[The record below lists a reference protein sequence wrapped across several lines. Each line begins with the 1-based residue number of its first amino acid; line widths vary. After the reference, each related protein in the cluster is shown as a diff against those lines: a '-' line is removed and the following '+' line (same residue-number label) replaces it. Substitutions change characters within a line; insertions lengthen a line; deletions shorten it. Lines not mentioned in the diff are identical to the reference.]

1 MKNLEKTLNLMSKIS
16 ITMLL
21 GGGELFY
28 SYSNHHNATLQV
40 IGGSALIFSAVYQ
53 ILFAA
58 TEVVA
63 PLNNY
68 LYHTERD

>member
-1 MKNLEKTLNLMSKIS
+1 MKNLEETLKLMSKIS
-16 ITMLL
+16 IAMVL

-28 SYSNHHNATLQV
+28 SYPNHHNAALQI
-40 IGGSALIFSAVYQ
+40 IGGSAIIISAVYQ
-53 ILFAA
+53 ILFTA

-68 LYHTERD
+68 LYQNR